1 MPRESSPVWP
11 VVQTILLA
19 AILVSSALVTC
30 SNDQLERRLIGIEKS
45 IRDARSSSPS
55 GQGDPV
61 PGSSTSSTTTARP
74 TASGGAGA
82 AARTPGAGSGVS
94 VTGWGDRRAE
104 VTFVEGA
111 PADAPLTLDEK
122 QSRRG
127 KPQSD
132 VYVNRRPSPP
142 KSLNYYVSNEGETNT
157 QTNLI
162 LHRMIGIHPDDLTKV
177 EPWLA
182 TRWEVSEDKLTYT
195 YHLRRGVQFADGRPF
210 SSADVKFSWD
220 VMLNPSVRA
229 DHLRGGIE
237 DIESLTTP
245 DPFTVVVKYKKVYWA
260 GLYDLGFG
268 LKVLNKGWYE
278 AEIPNYAKQL
288 GIARHSVDPTSPD
301 FGEVFNK
308 IRIPCPGT
316 GPYYL
321 PSDESFT
328 KERLVM
334 VQNPFWYGIQLY
346 GDRYNQRRSEV
357 VFIQDDVVADEEFK
371 KGNFDVQVVEADR
384 WDDQL
389 SKDPKVTSVSKHF
402 VYDHMGLG
410 YRFVA
415 WNCRK
420 PPFDDA
426 RVRRAMTHLFDR
438 EWVVREIQRG
448 RGAVA
453 TCPTKWNSPMFNRDI
468 APWPYD
474 PKRAREI
481 LEEAGWRD
489 TDGDGVVDKDGKPLD
504 FEFKFPSGIPFFN
517 RVADPFCEAA
527 KAAGVRVRQKQLEW
541 SVFITDYYERKFDA
555 ACLLIS
561 YPSPWAPADPFD
573 NFHSSTDVPQGG
585 NSSGWRNARADDL
598 LDRMKSEFDI
608 EKRLQLHHEFNRLF
622 HEEQPLTL
630 LTYAEVDVLCSNR
643 FEDVKVRPTGLQWFD
658 WWVKPGNERHK

>member
-1 MPRESSPVWP
+1 MSEGNGGGVWP
-11 VVQTILLA
+11 VVQTVLLA
-19 AILVSSALVTC
+19 GVLVASAMVTC
-30 SNDQLERRLIGIEKS
+30 SNDAVERRLIALEKAV
-45 IRDARSSSPS
+45 ARGVSGSSSVGPAS
-55 GQGDPV
+55 AGGPAAGSAPV
-61 PGSSTSSTTTARP
+61 ASAGGG
-74 TASGGAGA
+74 SGGTA
-82 AARTPGAGSGVS
+82 AATRPAGAGSGVL
-94 VTGWGDRRAE
+94 VTGWGDRKAE
-104 VTFVEGA
+104 VTYVEGA
-111 PADAPLTLDEK
+111 PADAPLTLSQK
-122 QSRRG
+122 RR
-127 KPQSD
+127 PQAD
-132 VYVNRRPSPP
+132 VYVNRRPSAP
-142 KSLNYYVSNEGETNT
+142 KSLNYYTSNEGETNT

-162 LHRMIGIHPDDLTKV
+162 LHRMIGINPDDLSKV

-182 TRWEVSEDKLTYT
+182 TRWEVSDDKHTYT
-195 YHLRRGVQFADGRPF
+195 YHLRRGVQHADGRPF
-210 SSADVKFSWD
+210 TAADVKFSWD

-245 DPFTVVVKYKKVYWA
+245 DEFTVVVRYKRLYWA
-260 GLYDLGFG
+260 GLLDIGFG

-278 AEIPNYAKQL
+278 AEIPGYARRL
-288 GIARHSVDPTSPD
+288 GIEKYSTDPTSPD

-316 GPYYL
+316 GPYYV
-321 PSDESFT
+321 PNDDAFS

-346 GDRYNQRRSEV
+346 GDRYNQIRSEV

-389 SKDPKVTSVSKHF
+389 QHDPAITKIAKHF

-420 PPFDDA
+420 PPFDDP

-438 EWVVREIQRG
+438 EWIVKEIQRG

-453 TCPTKWNSPMFNRDI
+453 TVPTKPAYSHYPKDI

-474 PKRAREI
+474 PARAREI

-489 TDGDGVVDKDGKPLD
+489 TNGDGVLDKDGKPFQFD
-504 FEFKFPSGIPFFN
+504 FKFPSGIPFFN
-517 RVADPFCEAA
+517 RIADPFCEAA
-527 KAAGVRVRQKQLEW
+527 KKAGLRVNQVQLEW
-541 SVFITDYYERKFDA
+541 SVFITDYYDRKFDG
-555 ACLLIS
+555 ACLLVS
-561 YPSPWAPADPFD
+561 FPSPWAPADPFD
-573 NFHSSTDVPQGG
+573 SFHSSTDVPQGG
-585 NSSGWRNARADDL
+585 NSSGWRNAKVDKL
-598 LDRMKSEFDI
+598 LEDMRQEFD
-608 EKRLQLHHEFNRLF
+608 EGKRNAMFREFCRIF
-622 HEEQPLTL
+622 HDEQPLTL
-630 LTYAEVDVLCSNR
+630 LTYSEVDVLCSSR

-658 WWVKPGNERHK
+658 WWVKPENVRHK